1 MSEFDR
7 YRDRYEEAVDD
18 AIKFGGVEHAF
29 YLEAKARVLLEL
41 ARKEHGDP
49 ARLHALDVGAGP
61 GSLHPYLAE
70 IGDLEGVDVSEAL
83 VERAAAANPEVRY
96 QRYDGR
102 TLPFPDSTFDL
113 TFAVNVFHHVAPSD
127 RANLAAELARVIR
140 PGGIVAVFEHNPLNP
155 LTRLVVARCE
165 FDEGVQLLSTR
176 QVRALLAQAGLQPV
190 ERRYI
195 LFFPWRASFLQ
206 RLESHLGP
214 VPLGAQ
220 HLTAARRSD

>member
-7 YRDRYEEAVDD
+7 YGDSYEEAVDD
-18 AIKFGGVEHAF
+18 AIKFGGAEHAF
-29 YLEAKARVLLEL
+29 YLEAKARALLEL
-41 ARKEHGDP
+41 ARRELGDA
-49 ARLHALDVGAGP
+49 ARLHALDVGSGP

-70 IGDLEGVDVSEAL
+70 IGALEGVDVSQAL
-83 VERAAAANPEVRY
+83 VERAAAANPGVRY
-96 QRYDGR
+96 RRYDGR
-102 TLPFPDSTFDL
+102 TLPFPDARFDL
-113 TFAVNVFHHVAPSD
+113 AFAVNVFHHVEPPD
-127 RANLAAELARVIR
+127 RANLAAELARVVR

-165 FDEGVQLLSTR
+165 FDDGVQLLRTR
-176 QVRALLAQAGLQPV
+176 EVRALLEQAGLQPV

-206 RLESHLGP
+206 RLEARLGA

>member
-7 YRDRYEEAVDD
+7 YGESYEQAVRA
-18 AIKFGGVEHAF
+18 AIGFGRQEHAF
-29 YLEAKARVLLEL
+29 YLEAKARVLLDL
-41 ARKEHGDP
+41 VRRDLGDP
-49 ARLHALDVGAGP
+49 SDVHALDVGCGP
-61 GSLHPYLAE
+61 GAAHRFLREL
-70 IGDLEGVDVSEAL
+70 GTLEGVDVSEPL
-83 VERAAAANPEVRY
+83 LRRAAEENPGVRY
-96 QRYDGR
+96 RAYDGK
-102 TLPFPDSTFDL
+102 TLPFDEKSFDL
-113 TFAVNVFHHVAPSD
+113 AFAVNVFHHVEPPE
-127 RANLAAELARVIR
+127 RANLAAELARVVR

-176 QVRALLAQAGLQPV
+176 KVRELLAHAGLRPV

-195 LFFPWRASFLQ
+195 LFFPWRAAFLQ
-206 RLESHLGP
+206 RLEARLGP

>member
-7 YRDRYEEAVDD
+7 YGESYEEAVDD
-18 AIKFGGVEHAF
+18 AIRFGGAEHAF

-41 ARKEHGDP
+41 ARRELGDP
-49 ARLHALDVGAGP
+49 TRLHALDVGSGP
-61 GSLHPYLAE
+61 GSLHPYLTE
-70 IGDLEGVDVSEAL
+70 IGALEGVDVSLPL
-83 VERAAAANPEVRY
+83 VERAAATNPGVRY
-96 QRYDGR
+96 RTYDGR
-102 TLPFPDSTFDL
+102 ALPFPDAGFDL
-113 TFAVNVFHHVAPSD
+113 AFAVNVFHHVEPPD
-127 RANLAAELARVIR
+127 RVNLAAELARVVR

-165 FDEGVQLLSTR
+165 FDDGVQLLPTR
-176 QVRALLAQAGLQPV
+176 EVRALLAQAGLQPV

-195 LFFPWRASFLQ
+195 LFFPWRAPILQ
-206 RLESHLGP
+206 RLEARLGA